1 MPLEDSEKI
10 ELCVLKR
17 IKDKK
22 DKATAWEVIT
32 RLSEKE
38 GISQLQIRRCLDNF
52 KTTGCVLKEKGK
64 EKGIYKLTEK
74 GKEYLDAL
82 LSKNN

>member
-1 MPLEDSEKI
+1 MQLDDSEKI

-22 DKATAWEVIT
+22 DKATAWEVVT
-32 RLSEKE
+32 RLSDKE
-38 GISQLQIRRCLDNF
+38 GIAQLQIRRCLDNF
-52 KTTGCVLKEKGK
+52 RTTGCVLKEKG
-64 EKGIYKLTEK
+64 GIYKLTEK

-82 LSKNN
+82 ISKSN